1 MTDGLVRHSLS
12 AAELAIIGSG
22 VLPGP
27 LITSLK
33 RAIAS
38 RNIALLEVIR
48 RLSGPASPTGRMIG
62 ALWQELERR
71 TDRGLAVLVS
81 PQVGAW
87 AEDTLRA
94 EGRGDPVVLVAALG
108 RRASGGF
115 RLDTGEPLRSHFG
128 FDIAETMT
136 SARWV
141 VLCREALQL
150 LAARHGRTAASL
162 TELITT
168 IVPVNSPSP
177 ADAFSGTSGAA
188 FGAVAL
194 SPPIGSAELAAAFN
208 HELQH
213 HVLAATQEIVALTE
227 PDHPARFAVPW
238 RDDPRNAAATLQGI
252 YAHAAICE
260 FHRAEWRDGPTADAN
275 ANVAAYALWRQA
287 TAQVLTM
294 LLDSGALTPA
304 GRALAEAVGGRIF
317 PLLTEAVPG
326 WARQRAETELAS
338 RSVLSSSSVRYRG

>member
-27 LITSLK
+27 LIASLK
-33 RAIAS
+33 RVIAS
-38 RNIALLEVIR
+38 RNIAILEVIR

-71 TDRGLAVLVS
+71 ADRGLAVLVS

-94 EGRGDPVVLVAALG
+94 EGRGDPEVLVAALS

-136 SARWV
+136 SARWAA
-141 VLCREALQL
+141 LCREALQL
-150 LAARHGRTAASL
+150 LAARHGRTAMSV

-168 IVPVNSPSP
+168 IVPVNSPAP
-177 ADAFSGTSGAA
+177 AFSGTSGAA

-194 SPPIGSAELAAAFN
+194 SPPIGSAQLAAAFS

-213 HVLAATQEIVALTE
+213 HILAATQEIVALTE

-238 RDDPRNAAATLQGI
+238 RDDPRNAAATLQGV

-260 FHRAEWRDGPTADAN
+260 FHRTEWRDGPTADTN

-317 PLLTEAVPG
+317 PLLAEAVPG
-326 WARQRAETELAS
+326 WARERAEMELAS
-338 RSVLSSSSVRYRG
+338 RVLSSSSVRYRG